1 MARLICIDDDV
12 PAETISLLRAASERR
27 NVAFEI
33 IDAAGFDYLP
43 ERRLSVGDLL
53 YCPATSQRAG
63 AVERYLYGPGV
74 VGLRTDPLGP
84 FAEVGGAPTLFERNG
99 LPTPRHFP
107 VGAVTPRLLNLI
119 VDELGGFPV
128 VVKVP
133 GGSGGIGV
141 MRADSMP
148 ALKSLLEF
156 LLAKGVLPFVSSYVP
171 DAVCWRVI
179 VVGDRA
185 LVACRNPV
193 PDGDFR
199 SRQSSRKEDYF
210 SEVSADIASLAINA
224 VKSLRIEFGGID
236 LLEHQSGRLYL
247 LEVNFPCYFAPADLV
262 GGLDVSGALIDYM
275 LAKHRDT
282 KRLHQS
288 PAWPS

>member
-1 MARLICIDDDV
+1 MVRLICVNDDTPD
-12 PAETISLLRAASERR
+12 ETLALLRTACERR

-33 IDAAGFDYLP
+33 VEAGGFDYLP
-43 ERRLSVGDLL
+43 ERRLGAGDLL
-53 YCPATSQRAG
+53 YCPATSQRAS

-74 VGLRTDPLGP
+74 IGLRTDPLGP
-84 FAEVGGAPTLFERNG
+84 FAEVGGAPTLFERYG

-107 VGAVTPRLLNLI
+107 VGAITAGLLDLI

-179 VVGDRA
+179 VVGEQA
-185 LVACRNPV
+185 IVAYRNPIRE
-193 PDGDFR
+193 GDFR
-199 SRQSSRKEDYF
+199 SRQSSRKEDYSSKV
-210 SEVSADIASLAINA
+210 SEDIASLAINA
-224 VKSLRIEFGGID
+224 VKSLRIEFGGVD
-236 LLEHQSGRLYL
+236 LLQHQSGRLYL

-262 GGLDVSGALIDYM
+262 GGLDISGALIDHM
-275 LAKHRDT
+275 LTKQRDMLDN
-282 KRLHQS
+282 KGD
-288 PAWPS
+288 